1 MERFFRYTE
10 PTTNKVML
18 IDVYKA
24 LSEPYINELTDE
36 WRLCLEDV
44 KEMLDEAE
52 KEHPD
57 LDIVYVMNDI
67 SDPEHKNFIWHGF
80 KIK

>member
-36 WRLCLEDV
+36 WRLCLKDV

-57 LDIVYVMNDI
+57 LDIIYVMNDT